1 MVSNNTQTDSL
12 VLYDLYRQVAVPNAN
27 VRLFTEQ
34 ELSSL
39 YSRYGLEPH
48 SGRDTAYDDPL
59 MDHYVSSSVN
69 PQNDFSDLINDNI
82 MSRDDL
88 LERFGT
94 VRGHRAGIIFHDE
107 AAALSAADIE
117 ICLSQSCRLITN
129 TEAIHEV
136 EDDNDDELM
145 AVIMGGN
152 NGN

>member
-1 MVSNNTQTDSL
+1 MVSNNTQTDSP

-27 VRLFTEQ
+27 ARLYTEQ

-59 MDHYVSSSVN
+59 MDRYVSSSVN

-94 VRGHRAGIIFHDE
+94 VRGHRAGIIFYDE

-117 ICLSQSCRLITN
+117 TCRLINN

>member
-59 MDHYVSSSVN
+59 MDRYVSSS
-69 PQNDFSDLINDNI
+69 
-82 MSRDDL
+82 
-88 LERFGT
+88 
-94 VRGHRAGIIFHDE
+94 
-107 AAALSAADIE
+107 LSAADIE
-117 ICLSQSCRLITN
+117 ICLSQSCRLINN

-145 AVIMGGN
+145 AVIMGEN